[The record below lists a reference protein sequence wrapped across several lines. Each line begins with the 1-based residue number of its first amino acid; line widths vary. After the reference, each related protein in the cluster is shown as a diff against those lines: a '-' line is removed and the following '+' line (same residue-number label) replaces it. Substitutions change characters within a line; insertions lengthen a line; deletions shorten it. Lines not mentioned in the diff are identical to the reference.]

1 MCENPASLNLQEPPG
16 PIEDCTGIA
25 LPLILLTFL
34 GKKVVTSRLE
44 EADLGA

>member
-1 MCENPASLNLQEPPG
+1 M
-16 PIEDCTGIA
+16 GIA

-34 GKKVVTSRLE
+34 GKKVVISRLE